1 MAKDMVSSPGSIS
14 NKNKGLTVNHSDLG
28 PPPLQVELFHV
39 EKQIEIDGVEMGVL
53 ENGIPYLTE
62 SGLARMCGIDRK
74 VLNRLAINWPDE
86 KMKDRGSA
94 INKMLEQANY
104 FEPGL
109 YLKSEMNG
117 SEVNAYTEPV
127 CMALLEYYAFVTKE
141 PRTEAIN
148 AFRRL
153 ARETFRT
160 LIYTAVGYSPEQR
173 MLDSWRHFH
182 DRMDMTVSSVQFGY
196 FSVF

>member
-74 VLNRLAINWPDE
+74 VLNRL
-86 KMKDRGSA
+86 GS
-94 INKMLEQANY
+94 
-104 FEPGL
+104 
-109 YLKSEMNG
+109 
-117 SEVNAYTEPV
+117 
-127 CMALLEYYAFVTKE
+127 
-141 PRTEAIN
+141 R
-148 AFRRL
+148 
-153 ARETFRT
+153 
-160 LIYTAVGYSPEQR
+160 
-173 MLDSWRHFH
+173 
-182 DRMDMTVSSVQFGY
+182 
-196 FSVF
+196 